1 MAADRNLDVV
11 LALAAAAWKAGVP
24 ADEIIRVVQT
34 IELEPRESG
43 EKDAPAEPVKTD
55 AGGYTIFDPE
65 TAVPDGM
72 SARTVS
78 GIGGTDLKPAKPE

>member
-1 MAADRNLDVV
+1 MSDRNLDVV

-34 IELEPRESG
+34 IELEPRVSG
-43 EKDAPAEPVKTD
+43 EKPTPTQEEIREALGDVVQT
-55 AGGYTIFDPE
+55 
-65 TAVPDGM
+65 
-72 SARTVS
+72 S